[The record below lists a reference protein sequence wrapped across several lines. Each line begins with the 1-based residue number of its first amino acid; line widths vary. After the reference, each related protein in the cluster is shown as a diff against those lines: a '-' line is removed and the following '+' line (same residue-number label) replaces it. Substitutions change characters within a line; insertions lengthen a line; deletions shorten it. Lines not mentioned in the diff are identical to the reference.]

1 MGISVYKVKLEQF
14 EGPLDLLL
22 YFIRRDEIDIYDIPI
37 AQITAEYL
45 QLIEDM
51 KTMNLSVAGEFIIM
65 AASLMRIKSRM
76 LIPRPELDEEGEP
89 IDPRTELV
97 QQLVEYQRFKDASG
111 ELSMKWYEQS
121 YHHKRSA
128 VQEVDGVDD
137 VGVYLRKVD
146 LFDLAQYFKSA
157 MERMPVITSYDLH
170 QEPVSLD
177 EKKHSIMKS
186 FDGDG
191 ILTFKRLLAKCED
204 KLEVIVTF
212 LAILDLM
219 RLNEIGIYQNE
230 LFEEIEIHRI
240 EKN

>member
-1 MGISVYKVKLEQF
+1 MYKVQLDHF

-45 QLIEDM
+45 QIIEDI
-51 KTMNLSVAGEFIIM
+51 KTMNLSAAGEFIIM

-97 QQLVEYQRFKDASG
+97 QQLLEYQRFKKVSE
-111 ELSMKWYEQS
+111 ELSLKWYDQS
-121 YHHKRSA
+121 YRHKRSA
-128 VQEVDGVDD
+128 YQEVEGVDD
-137 VGVYLRKVD
+137 IGIYLKKVD
-146 LFDLAQYFKSA
+146 LFDLAHYFKIA
-157 MERMPVITSYDLH
+157 MDRMPVITSYELH
-170 QEPVSLD
+170 QEPVSLE
-177 EKKHSIMKS
+177 EKKRTILKS

-191 ILTFKRLLAKCED
+191 TLTFKRLLSKCKD
-204 KLEVIVTF
+204 KIEVIVTF
-212 LAILDLM
+212 LSILDLM
-219 RLNEIGIYQNE
+219 RLNEISIYQNK
-230 LFEEIEIHRI
+230 LFDEIEIHRL

>member
-1 MGISVYKVKLEQF
+1 MDHF

-45 QLIEDM
+45 QIVEDM
-51 KTMNLSVAGEFIIM
+51 KTMNLSVAGEFIMM

-97 QQLVEYQRFKDASG
+97 QQLVEYQRFKEASG
-111 ELSMKWYEQS
+111 ELSMKWYDQS
-121 YHHKRSA
+121 YRHKRSTI
-128 VQEVDGVDD
+128 QEVEGVDD
-137 VGVYLRKVD
+137 VGIYLRKVD
-146 LFDLAQYFKSA
+146 LFDLAQYFKAA
-157 MERMPVITSYDLH
+157 MDRMPVITSYELH

-177 EKKHSIMKS
+177 EKKHTILKS

-191 ILTFKRLLAKCED
+191 VLTFNRLLSKCED
-204 KLEVIVTF
+204 KIEVIVTF

-219 RLNEIGIYQNE
+219 RLNEISIYQNE
-230 LFEEIEIHRI
+230 LFDNIEIHRL

>member
-1 MGISVYKVKLEQF
+1 MEYQVKVENF
-14 EGPLDLLL
+14 EGPMDLLL
-22 YFIRRDEIDIYDIPI
+22 FFIQRDKLNIYDIPI

-45 QLIEDM
+45 QIIEDI

-97 QQLVEYQRFKDASG
+97 QQLLEYHRFKEVSE
-111 ELSMKWYEQS
+111 ELSMKWYDQS
-121 YHHKRSA
+121 YRHKRSA
-128 VQEVDGVDD
+128 DQKVEGVDD
-137 VGVYLRKVD
+137 VGVYLKKVD
-146 LFDLAQYFKSA
+146 LFDLAQYFKIA
-157 MERMPVITSYDLH
+157 MDRMPVITSYELH

-177 EKKHSIMKS
+177 EKKHTILKS

-191 ILTFKRLLAKCED
+191 TLTFKRLLSKCKD
-204 KLEVIVTF
+204 KIEIIVTF

-219 RLNEIGIYQNE
+219 RLNEISIYQNK
-230 LFEEIEIHRI
+230 LFDDIEIHRL